1 MTKRKTAII
10 TIILLLAAASG
21 LIIFTPIENPF
32 LTGFTVAPVTAKPN
46 GSIDSQLGCGA
57 KNCMECHSISK
68 QDVAGILTKLD
79 AGHVKVLDIQM
90 SPVRGLW
97 EVSIDDKG
105 QRGVLYIDFSKK
117 YIVSGSII
125 DVGQRIDVTQKRQ
138 DALQRDRRVDVSKI
152 PLHDAIIMGNPNAA
166 KKVIMFT
173 DPG

>member
-1 MTKRKTAII
+1 MVKRKAAII
-10 TIILLLAAASG
+10 TVILLLAVALG
-21 LIIFTPIENPF
+21 LLIFTPLEHQFRTRVANAL
-32 LTGFTVAPVTAKPN
+32 LTGSTDPL
-46 GSIDSQLGCGA
+46 LGCGA

-79 AGHVKVLDIQM
+79 AGHVKVLDIQI

-97 EVSIDDKG
+97 EVIFEDKG
-105 QRGVLYIDFSKK
+105 QRGVLYVDFSKQ
-117 YIVSGSII
+117 YIVSGPII
-125 DVGQRIDVTQKRQ
+125 AVDKRIDVTRQKL
-138 DALQRDRRVDVSKI
+138 DELERDRRVDVSKI

>member
-1 MTKRKTAII
+1 
-10 TIILLLAAASG
+10 
-21 LIIFTPIENPF
+21 
-32 LTGFTVAPVTAKPN
+32 
-46 GSIDSQLGCGA
+46 
-57 KNCMECHSISK
+57 MECHSISK

-105 QRGVLYIDFSKK
+105 QRGVLYVDLSKQ

-125 DVGQRIDVTQKRQ
+125 AIDQRSDVTRQKL
-138 DALQRDRRVDVSKI
+138 DELQRSRRVDVSKI
-152 PLHDAIIMGNPNAA
+152 PPHDAIIMGKPGAA